1 MRSKPL
7 VLIIEDEELLSQMY
21 YMKLLH
27 DGYDAVIANNGEEGV
42 KKARETKPDL
52 ILCDIMMP
60 YKDGIAVLEELNAD
74 KELTDIPVVMLTN
87 LSESQYVE
95 EALQLGA
102 VSYLVKSKIDP
113 SDVVTKVK
121 QVLGASGKL
130 PLISK

>member
-42 KKARETKPDL
+42 KKAHETKPDL

-113 SDVVTKVK
+113 SDVVAKVK